1 MTDHRL
7 ICAFLLVF
15 NLLVTKGQEFNN
27 LEECLTWIGKNI
39 EKHTEVLIRYTYT
52 SQKYEYRKEN
62 IRFFNLAQI
71 QGCNITLE
79 RYDFH
84 KGNYAAKAVY
94 RISLNELDPYRLRIA
109 IEKYSRNPCLVLLP
123 KFRGNKFTVQKLGT
137 EKDKKRYTT
146 KKNQIII
153 EFNKNSR
160 NENIPQK
167 MKKAFFY
174 AINHCN
180 DDSMLLRNF
189 R

>member
-39 EKHTEVLIRYTYT
+39 EKHTEVLIRSNYT

-62 IRFFNLAQI
+62 IRFFNLTQI

-123 KFRGNKFTVQKLGT
+123 KSRGNKFTVQKFGT
-137 EKDKKRYTT
+137 EKDKKRYTS
-146 KKNQIII
+146 KKDQIII
-153 EFNKNSR
+153 EFNKESNK
-160 NENIPQK
+160 ENIPVK
-167 MKKAFFY
+167 MKQAFCF
-174 AINHCN
+174 AIKYCN
-180 DDSMLLRNF
+180 SRPLIL
-189 R
+189 